1 MSVTQFKLIFVR
13 GERSVSRFT
22 SLHVDVQSS
31 QHHFGRFFA
40 LFFFF
45 FFSPLLPCHR
55 AADCFCGVCFWDLHS
70 VPLLCWPALLPVVS
84 LFYFIK
90 NTFWLHI
97 HLPTK
102 GKKLVCDKI
111 LRAVKN
117 YNFIKKPTGEDKNV
131 FWETAF
137 HFWKKYDFIKVSTID
152 LIKMKPEVNLPDNTI
167 WKLYKSFFFVRKLH
181 NSTHLGIPKTTKHP
195 ENEKASHAK
204 DISCYK
210 TVIQNIQRAPKTW
223 W

>member
-1 MSVTQFKLIFVR
+1 MSSYPSTIL
-13 GERSVSRFT
+13 ED
-22 SLHVDVQSS
+22 SL
-31 QHHFGRFFA
+31 

-181 NSTHLGIPKTTKHP
+181 NSTHLGIPKTTKHQ
-195 ENEKASHAK
+195 ENEWEGKPRKRHILLQNCYPKHTAS
-204 DISCYK
+204 S
-210 TVIQNIQRAPKTW
+210 QNLMIR
-223 W
+223 